1 MSVPATPP
9 PPSTD
14 DAALEE
20 PRQVDELGVDL
31 TLVRETLRMSPTE
44 RLISLQ
50 NAMNTVA
57 SVRVLRRASGAP
69 AASTE
74 PDPSADR

>member
-1 MSVPATPP
+1 MSDPAKPPAATP
-9 PPSTD
+9 D

-44 RLISLQ
+44 RLVSLQ
-50 NAMNTVA
+50 NAMNTLA
-57 SVRVLRRASGAP
+57 SVRVVRRAGEERV
-69 AASTE
+69 ASTE
-74 PDPSADR
+74 PDPVSDR